1 MKYSGRVPLFIL
13 LALLM
18 LGIRPALAW
27 GPLGHRVIADL
38 AEVQLSPV
46 ARAKVQ
52 RILTFEHAS
61 SLASV
66 ALWADTLRDN
76 PSSAMEA
83 LGRHTR
89 RMHYLRIHSSS
100 CVYRARRDCH
110 GGQCVVG
117 AIVHYTR
124 ILGDPRMPMV
134 KRAQALNFVVHF
146 VADVH
151 QPLHSGYRDDKGGN
165 LYPVRFEG
173 KDINL
178 HRLWD
183 SALLRTRHRH
193 AHNYARL
200 LETRSPLKVSP
211 LKTTVLQSATAWAE
225 ASCRIDRDDGVYPT
239 GHRISRGY
247 VVHMRPIAERQLR
260 LAGAHLAEI
269 LNQTLGAR

>member
-1 MKYSGRVPLFIL
+1 MKYPRRVFLFIL
-13 LALLM
+13 LGLFG

-27 GPLGHRVIADL
+27 GPLGHRIVADL
-38 AEVQLSPV
+38 ATVQLNPE
-46 ARAKVQ
+46 ARTKVQ

-61 SLASV
+61 SLAGV
-66 ALWADTLRDN
+66 AIWADTLRDN
-76 PSSAMEA
+76 PSPAMEA

-100 CVYRARRDCH
+100 CIYQARRDCP

-117 AIVHYTR
+117 AIAHYTQ
-124 ILGDPRMPMV
+124 ILGNSRLSMS

-146 VADVH
+146 VADAH

-173 KDINL
+173 KDTNL

-183 SALLRTRHRH
+183 SALIRTRHRY
-193 AHNYARL
+193 ARNYARL
-200 LETRSPLKVSP
+200 LETRSPLKVSL
-211 LKTTVLQSATAWAE
+211 LKASVLQSATAWAE

-239 GHRISRGY
+239 GHRISRDY

-260 LAGAHLAEI
+260 LAGAHLAEL
-269 LNQTLGAR
+269 LNQTLGSR